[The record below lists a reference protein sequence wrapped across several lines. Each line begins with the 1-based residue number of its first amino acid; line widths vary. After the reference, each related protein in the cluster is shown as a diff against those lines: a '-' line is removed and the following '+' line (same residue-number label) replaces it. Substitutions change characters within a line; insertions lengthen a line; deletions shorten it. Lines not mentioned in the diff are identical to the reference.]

1 MKKRSKVYTLK
12 LVNGDDI
19 VVNVLSKTIGG
30 SWTVKDAIVMHQV
43 PAGEGKMQVAVL
55 PFLPYSAPCES
66 FEILDSHIITCTEP
80 SEEILN
86 QYNNVF
92 GSGIVIPKKEG
103 III

>member
-43 PAGEGKMQVAVL
+43 PAGEGKCKLLCYHSYHIVL
-55 PFLPYSAPCES
+55 LVKALKFLIVTS
-66 FEILDSHIITCTEP
+66 SHAR
-80 SEEILN
+80 SRR
-86 QYNNVF
+86 
-92 GSGIVIPKKEG
+92 KKF
-103 III
+103 